1 MGGCRLIETPRDRD
15 GRFEPVL
22 IPKHARRFTAFD
34 DKQLVAGFS
43 GSPNLPE
50 SRREAG
56 FQLLSPDR
64 VKADFLEGRNGW
76 KPSWASDSH
85 TIGSRIV
92 RTIGLAAPVHRQ
104 PWASAEAGFVQ
115 DLQLHS
121 ATALSGV
128 SVEGAADRQ
137 GWRRS

>member
-1 MGGCRLIETPRDRD
+1 MTDNWLR
-15 GRFEPVL
+15 V
-22 IPKHARRFTAFD
+22 
-34 DKQLVAGFS
+34 
-43 GSPNLPE
+43 SPGPQICLKAAAK
-50 SRREAG
+50 SD

-64 VKADFLEGRNGW
+64 VKSDFLEGRNGW

-92 RTIGLAAPVHRQ
+92 RTICLAAPVHRQ

-137 GWRRS
+137 GWRRSSGDPLHPYL